1 MKSIKHF
8 VDSIEEELEGAE
20 NYAEKYV
27 ECKAKGHSQKAS
39 HYKEMA
45 EDELKHA
52 SWLHTWAV
60 EEVEELSKVY
70 TPPPDMMEKWEKA
83 HKEYV
88 SKAAWIRQMLAL

>member
-1 MKSIKHF
+1 MTIIKKM
-8 VDSIEEELEGAE
+8 VDAIEEELEGAE

-45 EDELKHA
+45 EDELKHS
-52 SWLHTWAV
+52 SWLHEWAV
-60 EEVEELSKVY
+60 QEIDELSKIY
-70 TPPPDMMEKWEKA
+70 IPPPDMMEKWEKA

-88 SKAAWIRQMLAL
+88 AKAALIRQMLAL